1 VASIADAGEACD
13 PGGVP
18 DQPPDAE
25 ELSRIPTTALV
36 VLVGPSGSGK
46 STWADAWFRPDQVVS
61 SDRLRALV
69 GTGVGDQRAGTDA
82 FAILDD
88 VVARRMKR
96 GLLTV
101 VDSLGFDDAR
111 RATWVEHANQND
123 RRAIAV
129 AFDTPAKECR
139 ARNKARPEP
148 VPSKAVTAQ
157 LARRDVVRPLLDEEF
172 DEVLAPT
179 PPVVVAATLT
189 SANTRPRSTPDDAV
203 LPKKPAAR
211 LRFGLH
217 LSSFAW
223 PGETTEIGPR
233 LAQIAADAEDAG
245 FDSIWV
251 MDHMLQ
257 IPQVGRE
264 WEPMLESYSTLSF
277 LAAAT
282 GRVRLGTLVTGITYR
297 NIAHLAKIVA
307 TLDVL
312 SSGRAECGL
321 GAAWFER
328 EHTAYGW
335 RFPPPSERFELLE
348 DALELLPLMWGPG
361 APAFNGRRIG
371 PITATCYPRPVQDKI
386 PILVGGSG
394 EQRTLRLVARHADAC
409 NLFGEPDRIRQL
421 VDRLHRHCATEE
433 RDPAEIRITQLS
445 SILAASSPERLHA
458 RIEEMRGNAM
468 PEQFIEEA
476 NAGLADHH
484 VDRFE
489 ALADA
494 GVDEVM
500 VRLHDVGYEGALAEF
515 APIIAEFSRPT
526 SP

>member
-1 VASIADAGEACD
+1 
-13 PGGVP
+13 
-18 DQPPDAE
+18 
-25 ELSRIPTTALV
+25 
-36 VLVGPSGSGK
+36 
-46 STWADAWFRPDQVVS
+46 
-61 SDRLRALV
+61 
-69 GTGVGDQRAGTDA
+69 
-82 FAILDD
+82 
-88 VVARRMKR
+88 
-96 GLLTV
+96 
-101 VDSLGFDDAR
+101 
-111 RATWVEHANQND
+111 
-123 RRAIAV
+123 
-129 AFDTPAKECR
+129 
-139 ARNKARPEP
+139 
-148 VPSKAVTAQ
+148 
-157 LARRDVVRPLLDEEF
+157 
-172 DEVLAPT
+172 
-179 PPVVVAATLT
+179 
-189 SANTRPRSTPDDAV
+189 
-203 LPKKPAAR
+203 
-211 LRFGLH
+211 
-217 LSSFAW
+217 
-223 PGETTEIGPR
+223 
-233 LAQIAADAEDAG
+233 
-245 FDSIWV
+245 
-251 MDHMLQ
+251 
-257 IPQVGRE
+257 
-264 WEPMLESYSTLSF
+264 MLESYSTLSF

-335 RFPPPSERFELLE
+335 RFPPPRERYELLE

-361 APAFNGRRIG
+361 APTFEGRRVG
-371 PITATCYPRPVQDKI
+371 PIAATCYPRPVQEKI

-409 NLFGEPDRIRQL
+409 NLFGEPERIREL
-421 VDRLHRHCATEE
+421 VEVLHRHCAAEK

-445 SILAASSPERLHA
+445 SILAAPSPERL
-458 RIEEMRGNAM
+458 RSSIEEMRGKAT
-468 PEQFIEEA
+468 PEQFIEET